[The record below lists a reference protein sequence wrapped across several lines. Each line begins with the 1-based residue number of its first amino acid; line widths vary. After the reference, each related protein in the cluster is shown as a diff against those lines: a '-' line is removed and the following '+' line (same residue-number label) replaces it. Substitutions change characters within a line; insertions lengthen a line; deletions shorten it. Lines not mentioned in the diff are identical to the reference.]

1 MLREYG
7 YFQGFYNK
15 ILRYLVIYWGK
26 YRVHVLVEN
35 FTCKASVCFFS
46 FAANAKLFG
55 SRLTPPWPDF
65 HECPICGRL
74 YKYRSTLYRH
84 VRYECGG
91 ARMKLVCP
99 ICGRRFSRPDNLRQH
114 AITHTSAHSLGPDVT
129 HAETG

>member
-1 MLREYG
+1 M
-7 YFQGFYNK
+7 
-15 ILRYLVIYWGK
+15 
-26 YRVHVLVEN
+26 
-35 FTCKASVCFFS
+35 FFP
-46 FAANAKLFG
+46 ANTKLSG
-55 SRLTPPWPDF
+55 SRSTPPWPDF

-114 AITHTSAHSLGPDVT
+114 AITHTSAPGLSSRVA
-129 HAETG
+129 HAGTS

>member
-1 MLREYG
+1 M
-7 YFQGFYNK
+7 
-15 ILRYLVIYWGK
+15 
-26 YRVHVLVEN
+26 
-35 FTCKASVCFFS
+35 S
-46 FAANAKLFG
+46 G
-55 SRLTPPWPDF
+55 SRSTPPWPDF

-114 AITHTSAHSLGPDVT
+114 AITHTSAHGLTSNVA
-129 HAETG
+129 HAETS